1 MTPQTYTGVYDA
13 VVESIR
19 RVNPQIKFVGMAL
32 EGTSPTV
39 ARSVDAPAFV
49 QYFLDRKNH
58 KPGISLDM
66 ISYHF
71 YAILTADQTPEIQQ
85 YICFEQADRFVDIAR
100 NIESIRRRL
109 SPGTRT
115 TIDEIGSIAA
125 SDFDQGKPGYAFKP
139 IPTSY
144 WNLSGAVYAYLYA
157 QLARLGIDVAGES
170 QLVGYPSF
178 YPSVSMVDWETGQ
191 PNARLWALKLLKDNF
206 SPGDKLVDTG
216 ASNPYVFAQ
225 AFVTRDGKRKVL
237 LVNKQDREFEIS
249 LPGAS
254 GSSEEFVDQTTAF
267 QPPASKK
274 LTTDQVLLPG
284 FAVAVVTLA
293 AGS

>member
-1 MTPQTYTGVYDA
+1 M
-13 VVESIR
+13 
-19 RVNPQIKFVGMAL
+19 VG
-32 EGTSPTV
+32 
-39 ARSVDAPAFV
+39 
-49 QYFLDRKNH
+49 
-58 KPGISLDM
+58 
-66 ISYHF
+66 
-71 YAILTADQTPEIQQ
+71 
-85 YICFEQADRFVDIAR
+85 
-100 NIESIRRRL
+100 
-109 SPGTRT
+109 
-115 TIDEIGSIAA
+115 
-125 SDFDQGKPGYAFKP
+125 
-139 IPTSY
+139 
-144 WNLSGAVYAYLYA
+144 
-157 QLARLGIDVAGES
+157 
-170 QLVGYPSF
+170 
-178 YPSVSMVDWETGQ
+178 WETGQ

-206 SPGDKLVDTG
+206 GPGDKLVDTG